1 MEISIPQVIAAIINF
16 IILYLILGHFLFKPV
31 NNTIDTRQNE
41 IITKIQK
48 TDEDKQI
55 AEELKLKNEKILS
68 TADKEGKTI
77 VEEYKQKADIVS
89 ADVISGAHSEA
100 DIIMK
105 RAKTEA
111 EREREKVADEMK
123 KQIINL
129 AVTLSSKALGQ
140 TLDDDHQR
148 KLMKEFIAKVGI

>member
-1 MEISIPQVIAAIINF
+1 M
-16 IILYLILGHFLFKPV
+16 FKPV
-31 NNTIDTRQNE
+31 NKTIDTRQNE

-48 TDEDKQI
+48 TDENKKL
-55 AEELKLKNEKILS
+55 AEEYKLENEKILG
-68 TADKEGKTI
+68 TADKAGKTI
-77 VEEYKQKADIVS
+77 VEEYKQKADVVS
-89 ADVISGAHSEA
+89 ADVISDAHSEA
-100 DIIMK
+100 EIILK

-129 AVTLSSKALGQ
+129 AVLLSSKALGQ
-140 TLDDDHQR
+140 TIDEDHQR